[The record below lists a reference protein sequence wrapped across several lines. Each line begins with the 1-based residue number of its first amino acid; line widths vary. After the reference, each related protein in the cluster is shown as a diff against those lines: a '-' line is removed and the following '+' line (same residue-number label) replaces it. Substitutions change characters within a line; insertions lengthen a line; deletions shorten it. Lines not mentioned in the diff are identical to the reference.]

1 MIYLD
6 HNATTPPA
14 PGVVQA
20 MLAATTDVWANASS
34 QHPLGQQA
42 KRTLAAARAEGVMN
56 VVSDKLNCRA
66 SACMVVV
73 SNSPPCSKTQSG
85 LPVNVL

>member
-20 MLAATTDVWANASS
+20 MLAAMTDVWANASS
-34 QHPLGQQA
+34 QHLPGQQA
-42 KRTLAAARAEGVMN
+42 KRALAAARAAN
-56 VVSDKLNCRA
+56 VRPSRRNAAANCAAPGRDLRA
-66 SACMVVV
+66 VWPKRMAGSRSAI
-73 SNSPPCSKTQSG
+73 
-85 LPVNVL
+85 